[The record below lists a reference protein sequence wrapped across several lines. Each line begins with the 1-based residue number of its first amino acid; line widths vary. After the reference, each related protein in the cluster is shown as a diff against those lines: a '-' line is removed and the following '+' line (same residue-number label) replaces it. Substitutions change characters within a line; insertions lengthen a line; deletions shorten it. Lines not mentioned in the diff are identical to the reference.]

1 MFTMPTHVA
10 FDRVGDVEISTVN
23 LEDMSAGRVRW
34 ETCVFRANGDSQ
46 VTGRYTSLESALR
59 GHDRAIYE
67 VTAGG

>member
-1 MFTMPTHVA
+1 MFTMPVQVA
-10 FDRVGDVEISTVN
+10 FDKVGSTEISTVN
-23 LEDMSAGRVRW
+23 LEDMSAGPVRW
-34 ETCVFRANGDSQ
+34 ETCVFRANGDSE